1 MTDIFANIFKD
12 RITPFWISF
21 WANSY
26 KRQERRDAFKEKWDQ
41 RKNRALQ
48 HRVFLLGFFWCL
60 VFPALIVLKVD
71 KTWLQNLLKDFWI
84 NEQSVISPI
93 VSLFALFVATFGIFL
108 AGRRNDT
115 TERGQ
120 VIERFTR
127 AVEQLGHKEQ
137 AVRIGGLHG
146 LEHIAE
152 ISLEERSQAF
162 SVLDGFVRSQMANKF
177 SKTFN
182 ATLGESRC

>member
-1 MTDIFANIFKD
+1 MASIKAILAWLKAKWVQLKD
-12 RITPFWISF
+12 W
-21 WANSY
+21 
-26 KRQERRDAFKEKWDQ
+26 
-41 RKNRALQ
+41 ALQ
-48 HRVFLLGFFWCL
+48 PRVFLLGFFWCL
-60 VFPALIVLKVD
+60 LLPLGIILVVDGEWIKSYLKF
-71 KTWLQNLLKDFWI
+71 WL

-93 VSLFALFVATFGIFL
+93 VSLFAFFVATFGIFL

-127 AVEQLGHKEQ
+127 AVEQLGHEEQ

-146 LEHIAE
+146 LERIAE

-162 SVLDGFVRSQMANKF
+162 SVLDGFVRSQMAK
-177 SKTFN
+177 SSQKPSMPHSAKVDVET
-182 ATLGESRC
+182 AIKILARIVKPEERKDKK